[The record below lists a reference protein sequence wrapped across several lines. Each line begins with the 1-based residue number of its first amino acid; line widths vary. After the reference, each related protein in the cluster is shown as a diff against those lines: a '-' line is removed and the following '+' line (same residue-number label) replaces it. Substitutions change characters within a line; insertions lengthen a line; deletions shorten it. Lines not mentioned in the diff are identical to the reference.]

1 MISKGTINK
10 LFLYGIVGA
19 SAATV
24 ELLVFYFLNNQ
35 KILPLLLTNAVAFF
49 CGFIV
54 SFVGQRSVTFKK
66 DTYTLGK
73 NRQLIRYFALAMINL
88 VVSTVSIAIL
98 VSLDVS
104 DIIAKVISIII
115 VAIIGFIV
123 SQRVIFH

>member
-1 MISKGTINK
+1 MISKGSIKK

-35 KILPLLLTNAVAFF
+35 KLLPLLLTNAVAFF

-66 DTYTLGK
+66 NEYKLGK
-73 NRQLIRYFALAMINL
+73 RNQLVRYFSLAIINL
-88 VVSTVSIAIL
+88 AVSTVSIAVL

-104 DIIAKVISIII
+104 DMIAKIVSIII

>member
-1 MISKGTINK
+1 MISKESIKK

-24 ELLVFYFLNNQ
+24 ELIVFYFLNNQ
-35 KILPLLLTNAVAFF
+35 KLLPLLLTNAVAFF

-104 DIIAKVISIII
+104 DMIAKIVSIII

>member
-35 KILPLLLTNAVAFF
+35 KILQLLLTNAVAFF

>member
-1 MISKGTINK
+1 MISKETIKK

-19 SAATV
+19 TAATV

-35 KILPLLLTNAVAFF
+35 EVLPLLLTNAVAFF
-49 CGFIV
+49 CGFLV

-66 DTYTLGK
+66 NSYTLGK
-73 NRQLIRYFALAMINL
+73 NRQLIRYFVLAMINL
-88 VVSTVSIAIL
+88 FISTVSIALL
-98 VSLDVS
+98 VSLGVS
-104 DIIAKVISIII
+104 DTIAKIISIII